1 MVDLRHAAA
10 IVGIHEHVTRY
21 APDKSE
27 LQIQG
32 ESIIKALEDAGL
44 TKNDVEGLFTASS
57 SIRNSGLNLADYLN
71 MYPRYVDNT
80 TVGGGSFEFHLS
92 HALTAI
98 AAGRIN
104 CAVITY
110 SSLARSGG
118 VSVGTGGVARF
129 GHPRL
134 DPSPDSFEELYGLTT
149 VGLYAMIAQRHMHL
163 YGTTSEQLAEVSVA
177 MRKHASM
184 NPEALFRTP
193 ITVADVV
200 NARMISS
207 PLHLLDCCVITDGGG
222 AVVVASP
229 EVARNCRQRPVWVL
243 GVGEAV
249 VHQGAGQRDLVYI
262 AAKQSHEPAFAM
274 AGVTHQDIDMA
285 MIYDSFT
292 ITVVE
297 TLEDLGFCQK
307 GEGGDF
313 VSGGRL
319 QIGGELPINTDGG
332 GLSSNHP
339 GMRGIFLLIEATR
352 QLRHQFEGTPRQVPN
367 CQVAL
372 CHGTGGALG
381 SRHSGGDGLFWGG
394 WNMPEKKKTFSHV
407 VCG

>member
-1 MVDLRHAAA
+1 MVSLRHGAA

-21 APDKSE
+21 APDLSE

-32 ESIIKALEDAGL
+32 ESVIKALEDAGL
-44 TKNDVEGLFTASS
+44 TKDDVEGLFTASS
-57 SIRNSGLNLADYLN
+57 SIRNSGMNLADYLN
-71 MYPRYVDNT
+71 MYPKYVDNT

-118 VSVGTGGVARF
+118 VSVGTGGVGRY

-134 DPSPDSFEELYGLTT
+134 DPSPDSFEEIYGLTT

-177 MRKHASM
+177 VRKHASM

-193 ITVADVV
+193 ITVGDVV
-200 NARMISS
+200 NARTISS

-243 GVGEAV
+243 GTGEAIA
-249 VHQGAGQRDLVYI
+249 HQGAGRRDLMYI
-262 AAKQSHEPAFAM
+262 AAHQSAPRAFEM
-274 AGVTHQDIDMA
+274 AGVTHDDIDMA
-285 MIYDSFT
+285 MVYDSFT

-297 TLEDLGFCQK
+297 TLEDLGFCKK
-307 GEGGDF
+307 GEGGEF

-319 QIGGELPINTDGG
+319 QVGGELPINTDGG

-339 GMRGIFLLIEATR
+339 GMRGIFLLLEATR
-352 QLRHQFEGTPRQVPN
+352 QLRRQFEGTPRQVEN

-381 SRHSGGDGLFWGG
+381 SRHSGGTVILGRD
-394 WNMPEKKKTFSHV
+394 
-407 VCG
+407 

>member
-1 MVDLRHAAA
+1 MVDLRRAAA

-32 ESIIKALEDAGL
+32 ESVIKALEDAGL

-71 MYPRYVDNT
+71 LYPKYVDNT

-177 MRKHASM
+177 MRKHASI

-193 ITVADVV
+193 ITVGDVV

-249 VHQGAGQRDLVYI
+249 AHQGAGQRDLIYV

-274 AGVTHQDIDMA
+274 AGVTQQDIDMA

-297 TLEDLGFCQK
+297 TLEDLGFCKK

-313 VSGGRL
+313 VSGGRM

-339 GMRGIFLLIEATR
+339 GMRGIFLLLEATR

-381 SRHSGGDGLFWGG
+381 SRHSGGTVILGRD
-394 WNMPEKKKTFSHV
+394 
-407 VCG
+407 

>member
-1 MVDLRHAAA
+1 MVDLKHGAA

-32 ESIIKALEDAGL
+32 ESVIKALEDAGL
-44 TKNDVEGLFTASS
+44 TKKDVEGLFTASS

-71 MYPRYVDNT
+71 LYPKYVDNT

-134 DPSPDSFEELYGLTT
+134 DPAPDSFEELYGLTT
-149 VGLYAMIAQRHMHL
+149 VGLYAMIAQRHMHQ
-163 YGTTSEQLAEVSVA
+163 YGTTSEQLAEIAVA
-177 MRKHASM
+177 IRKHASM
-184 NPEALFRTP
+184 NPEAMFRDP
-193 ITVADVV
+193 ITVDSVV
-200 NARMISS
+200 NARVISS
-207 PLHLLDCCVITDGGG
+207 PLHLLDCCLISDGGG

-229 EVARNCRQRPVWVL
+229 EVARDCRQRPVWVL

-249 VHQGAGQRDLVYI
+249 AHQGAGQRDLIYI

-292 ITVVE
+292 ITVLE
-297 TLEDLGFCQK
+297 TLEDLGFCKK

-339 GMRGIFLLIEATR
+339 GMRGIFLLLEATR
-352 QLRHQFEGTPRQVPN
+352 QLRHQFEGTPRQVEN

-381 SRHSGGDGLFWGG
+381 SRHSGGTAILGRD
-394 WNMPEKKKTFSHV
+394 
-407 VCG
+407 

>member
-1 MVDLRHAAA
+1 MVDLKRGAA
-10 IVGIHEHVTRY
+10 IVGINEHITRY
-21 APDKSE
+21 SPDKSE

-32 ESIIKALEDAGL
+32 ESVIKALEDAGL

-57 SIRNSGLNLADYLN
+57 SIRNSGLNLADYLD
-71 MYPRYVDNT
+71 MYPKYVDNT

-163 YGTTSEQLAEVSVA
+163 YGTTSEQLAQVAVST
-177 MRKHASM
+177 RKHASM

-193 ITVADVV
+193 ITVEDVV
-200 NARMISS
+200 NARVISS

-229 EVARNCRQRPVWVL
+229 ELARSCKQNPVWVL
-243 GVGEAV
+243 GVGEALA
-249 VHQGAGQRDLVYI
+249 HQGAGKRDLIEI
-262 AAKQSHEPAFAM
+262 AAKQSTTPAFAM
-274 AGVTHQDIDMA
+274 AGVTHKDIDMA

-292 ITVVE
+292 ITVIE
-297 TLEDLGFCQK
+297 TLEDLGFCKK

-313 VSGGRL
+313 VSGGRIE
-319 QIGGELPINTDGG
+319 IGGELPINTDGG

-339 GMRGIFLLIEATR
+339 GMRGIFLLLEATR

-367 CQVAL
+367 CNIAL

-381 SRHSGGDGLFWGG
+381 SRHSGGTVILGRD
-394 WNMPEKKKTFSHV
+394 
-407 VCG
+407 

>member
-1 MVDLRHAAA
+1 MVDLKHGAA
-10 IVGIHEHVTRY
+10 IVGIHEHPTRY

-32 ESIIKALEDAGL
+32 ESVIKALEDAGL

-71 MYPRYVDNT
+71 LYPKYVDNT

-163 YGTTSEQLAEVSVA
+163 YGTTSEQLAEIAVA
-177 MRKHASM
+177 VRKHASM
-184 NPEALFRTP
+184 NPEAMFRDP
-193 ITVADVV
+193 ITVDSVV
-200 NARMISS
+200 NARVISS
-207 PLHLLDCCVITDGGG
+207 PLHLLDCCLISDGGG
-222 AVVVASP
+222 AVVIASP
-229 EVARNCRQRPVWVL
+229 ELARNCRQRPVWVL
-243 GVGEAV
+243 GVGEALA
-249 VHQGAGQRDLVYI
+249 HQGAGRRDLIYI

-292 ITVVE
+292 ITVLE
-297 TLEDLGFCQK
+297 TLEDLGFCKK

-313 VSGGRL
+313 VTGGRL

-339 GMRGIFLLIEATR
+339 GMRGIFLLLEATR

-381 SRHSGGDGLFWGG
+381 SRHSGGTVILGRD
-394 WNMPEKKKTFSHV
+394 
-407 VCG
+407 

>member
-1 MVDLRHAAA
+1 MVDLRRAAA

-32 ESIIKALEDAGL
+32 ESVIKALEDAGL
-44 TKNDVEGLFTASS
+44 TKNDVQGLFTASS
-57 SIRNSGLNLADYLN
+57 SIRNSGMNLADYLN
-71 MYPRYVDNT
+71 MYPTYVDNT

-163 YGTTSEQLAEVSVA
+163 YGTTSEQLAEISVA
-177 MRKHASM
+177 IRHHASM

-193 ITVADVV
+193 ITVGDVV
-200 NARMISS
+200 NARTISS

-229 EVARNCRQRPVWVL
+229 EVARNCKQHPVWVL
-243 GVGEAV
+243 GTGEAIA
-249 VHQGAGQRDLVYI
+249 HQGAGRRDLMYI
-262 AAKQSHEPAFAM
+262 AAHQSAPRAFEM
-274 AGVTHQDIDMA
+274 AGVTHDDIDMA

-292 ITVVE
+292 ITVLE
-297 TLEDLGFCQK
+297 TLEDLGFCKK
-307 GEGGDF
+307 GEGGQF

-319 QIGGELPINTDGG
+319 RVGGELPINTDGG

-339 GMRGIFLLIEATR
+339 GMRGIFLLLEATR

-381 SRHSGGDGLFWGG
+381 SRHSGGTAILGRD
-394 WNMPEKKKTFSHV
+394 
-407 VCG
+407 

>member
-1 MVDLRHAAA
+1 MVDLRHGAA

-21 APDKSE
+21 APDLSE

-32 ESIIKALEDAGL
+32 ESVIKALEDAGL
-44 TKNDVEGLFTASS
+44 TKDDVDGLFTASS
-57 SIRNSGLNLADYLN
+57 SIRNSGMNLADYLN
-71 MYPRYVDNT
+71 MYPKYVDNT

-118 VSVGTGGVARF
+118 VSVGTGGVGRY

-134 DPSPDSFEELYGLTT
+134 DPSPDSFEEIYGLTT

-163 YGTTSEQLAEVSVA
+163 YGTTPEQLAEVSVA
-177 MRKHASM
+177 VRHHASM
-184 NPEALFRTP
+184 NPDALFRTP
-193 ITVADVV
+193 ITVGDVV
-200 NARMISS
+200 NARVISS

-229 EVARNCRQRPVWVL
+229 ELARNCRQRPVWVL
-243 GVGEAV
+243 GTGEAV
-249 VHQGAGQRDLVYI
+249 AHQGAGRRDLMYI
-262 AAKQSHEPAFAM
+262 AAHQSAPRAFEM
-274 AGVTHQDIDMA
+274 AGVTHDDIDMA
-285 MIYDSFT
+285 MVYDSFT

-297 TLEDLGFCQK
+297 TLEDLGFCKK
-307 GEGGDF
+307 GEGGEF

-319 QIGGELPINTDGG
+319 QVGGELPINTDGG

-339 GMRGIFLLIEATR
+339 GMRGIFLLLEATR
-352 QLRHQFEGTPRQVPN
+352 QLRHQFEGTPRQVEN

-381 SRHSGGDGLFWGG
+381 SRHSGGTVILGRD
-394 WNMPEKKKTFSHV
+394 
-407 VCG
+407 

>member
-1 MVDLRHAAA
+1 MADLNHGAA
-10 IVGIHEHVTRY
+10 IVGIHEHITRY

-27 LQIQG
+27 LQLQG
-32 ESIIKALEDAGL
+32 ESIIKALDDAGL
-44 TKNDVEGLFTASS
+44 TKNDVDGLLTASM
-57 SIRNSGLNLADYLN
+57 SIRNSGLALADYLN
-71 MYPRYVDNT
+71 MYPKMVDNT

-92 HALTAI
+92 HALNAI
-98 AAGRIN
+98 ACGRIN

-118 VSVGTGGVARF
+118 VSVGTGGVGRF

-134 DPSPDSFEELYGLTT
+134 DPSPDSFEEIYGLTT
-149 VGLYAMIAQRHMHL
+149 VGLYAMIANRHMHL
-163 YGTTSEQLAEVSVA
+163 YGTTSEQLAEIAVA
-177 MRKHASM
+177 VRKHASL

-193 ITVADVV
+193 ITVEDVV
-200 NARMISS
+200 NARVISS

-222 AVVVASP
+222 ALVVASP
-229 EVARNCRQRPVWVL
+229 EVARNCRQHPVWVL
-243 GVGEAV
+243 GVGEALA
-249 VHQGAGQRDLVYI
+249 HQGAGRRDLIYI
-262 AAKQSHEPAFAM
+262 AAKQSHQPAFEM
-274 AGVTHQDIDMA
+274 AGVTQKDIEMA

-292 ITVVE
+292 ITVLE
-297 TLEDLGFCQK
+297 TLEDLGFCEK
-307 GEGGDF
+307 GEGGPF

-319 QIGGELPINTDGG
+319 QIGGGLPINTDGG

-339 GMRGIFLLIEATR
+339 GMRGIFLLLEATR

-381 SRHSGGDGLFWGG
+381 SRHSGGTVILGRD
-394 WNMPEKKKTFSHV
+394 
-407 VCG
+407 

>member
-1 MVDLRHAAA
+1 MVDLKHGAA

-32 ESIIKALEDAGL
+32 ESVIKALEDAGL

-71 MYPRYVDNT
+71 MYPKYVDNT

-134 DPSPDSFEELYGLTT
+134 DPAPDSFEELYGLTT
-149 VGLYAMIAQRHMHL
+149 VGLYAMIAQRHMHQ
-163 YGTTSEQLAEVSVA
+163 YGTTSEQLAEIAVA
-177 MRKHASM
+177 IRHHASM
-184 NPEALFRTP
+184 NPEAMFRDP
-193 ITVADVV
+193 ITVDSVV
-200 NARMISS
+200 NARVISS
-207 PLHLLDCCVITDGGG
+207 PLHLLDCCLISDGGG

-229 EVARNCRQRPVWVL
+229 ELARNCRQRPVWVL
-243 GVGEAV
+243 GVGEALA
-249 VHQGAGQRDLVYI
+249 HQGAGKRDLIYI
-262 AAKQSHEPAFAM
+262 AAKQSHDPAFAM
-274 AGVTHQDIDMA
+274 AGVTHKDIDMA

-292 ITVVE
+292 ITVLE
-297 TLEDLGFCQK
+297 TLEDLGFCKK

-319 QIGGELPINTDGG
+319 KVGGELPINTDGG

-339 GMRGIFLLIEATR
+339 GMRGIFLLLEATR
-352 QLRHQFEGTPRQVPN
+352 QLRHEFTGTPRQVEN
-367 CQVAL
+367 CQVVL

-381 SRHSGGDGLFWGG
+381 SRHSGGTAILGRD
-394 WNMPEKKKTFSHV
+394 
-407 VCG
+407 

>member
-1 MVDLRHAAA
+1 MVDLKRGAA
-10 IVGIHEHVTRY
+10 IVGINEHITRY
-21 APDKSE
+21 SPDKSE

-32 ESIIKALEDAGL
+32 ESVIKALEDAGL

-57 SIRNSGLNLADYLN
+57 SIRNSGLNLADYLD
-71 MYPRYVDNT
+71 MYPKYVDNT

-163 YGTTSEQLAEVSVA
+163 YGTTSEQLAEVAVA
-177 MRKHASM
+177 IRKHASM

-193 ITVADVV
+193 ITVDDVV
-200 NARMISS
+200 NARVISS

-229 EVARNCRQRPVWVL
+229 ELARNCKQSPDWVL
-243 GVGEAV
+243 GVGEALA
-249 VHQGAGQRDLVYI
+249 HQGAGKRNLMEI
-262 AAKQSHEPAFAM
+262 AAKQSTTPAFDM
-274 AGVTHQDIDMA
+274 AGVTHKDIDMA

-292 ITVVE
+292 ITVIE
-297 TLEDLGFCQK
+297 TLEDLGFCKK

-319 QIGGELPINTDGG
+319 EIGGELPINTDGG

-339 GMRGIFLLIEATR
+339 GMRGIFLLLEATR

-367 CQVAL
+367 CNIAL

-381 SRHSGGDGLFWGG
+381 SRHSGGTVILGRD
-394 WNMPEKKKTFSHV
+394 
-407 VCG
+407 

>member
-1 MVDLRHAAA
+1 MVDLKHGAA

-32 ESIIKALEDAGL
+32 ESVIKALEDAGL

-71 MYPRYVDNT
+71 MYPKYVDNT

-134 DPSPDSFEELYGLTT
+134 DPAPDSFEELYGLTT
-149 VGLYAMIAQRHMHL
+149 VGLYAMIAQRHMHQ
-163 YGTTSEQLAEVSVA
+163 YGTTSEQLAEIAVA
-177 MRKHASM
+177 IRHHASM
-184 NPEALFRTP
+184 NPEAMFRDP
-193 ITVADVV
+193 ITVDSVV
-200 NARMISS
+200 NARVISS
-207 PLHLLDCCVITDGGG
+207 PLHLLDCCLISDGGG

-229 EVARNCRQRPVWVL
+229 ELARNCRQRPVWVL
-243 GVGEAV
+243 GVGEALA
-249 VHQGAGQRDLVYI
+249 HQGAGKRDLIYI
-262 AAKQSHEPAFAM
+262 AAKQSHDPAFAM
-274 AGVTHQDIDMA
+274 AGVTHKDIDMA

-292 ITVVE
+292 ITVLE
-297 TLEDLGFCQK
+297 TLEDLGFCKK

-319 QIGGELPINTDGG
+319 KVGGELPINTDGG

-339 GMRGIFLLIEATR
+339 GMRGIFLLLEATR
-352 QLRHQFEGTPRQVPN
+352 QLRHEFAGTPRQVEN

-381 SRHSGGDGLFWGG
+381 SRHSGGTAILGRD
-394 WNMPEKKKTFSHV
+394 
-407 VCG
+407 

>member
-1 MVDLRHAAA
+1 MVDLRRSAA

-32 ESIIKALEDAGL
+32 ESVIKALEDAGL

-57 SIRNSGLNLADYLN
+57 SIRNSGMNLADYLN

-163 YGTTSEQLAEVSVA
+163 YGTTPEQLAEVAVA
-177 MRKHASM
+177 VRHHASM

-193 ITVADVV
+193 ITVGDVV
-200 NARMISS
+200 NARVISS

-243 GVGEAV
+243 GAGEAIA
-249 VHQGAGQRDLVYI
+249 HQGAGQRDLMYI
-262 AAKQSHEPAFAM
+262 AAKQSHEPAFGM
-274 AGVTHQDIDMA
+274 AGVTHEDIDMA

-307 GEGGDF
+307 GEGGAF
-313 VSGGRL
+313 VLGGRL
-319 QIGGELPINTDGG
+319 KVGGELPINTDGG

-339 GMRGIFLLIEATR
+339 GMRGIFLLLEATR

-381 SRHSGGDGLFWGG
+381 SRHSGGTVILWRA
-394 WNMPEKKKTFSHV
+394 
-407 VCG
+407 

>member
-1 MVDLRHAAA
+1 MVDLKHGAA

-32 ESIIKALEDAGL
+32 ESVIKALEDAGL

-71 MYPRYVDNT
+71 VYPKYVDNT

-134 DPSPDSFEELYGLTT
+134 DPAPDSFEELYGLTT
-149 VGLYAMIAQRHMHL
+149 VGLYAMIAQRHMQQ
-163 YGTTSEQLAEVSVA
+163 YGTTSEQLAEVAVA
-177 MRKHASM
+177 ARHHASM
-184 NPEALFRTP
+184 NPEAMFRDP
-193 ITVADVV
+193 ITVDSVV
-200 NARMISS
+200 NARVISS
-207 PLHLLDCCVITDGGG
+207 PLHLLDCCLISDGGG
-222 AVVVASP
+222 AVVVVSP
-229 EVARNCRQRPVWVL
+229 ELARNCRQRPVWVL
-243 GVGEAV
+243 GVGEALA
-249 VHQGAGQRDLVYI
+249 HQGAGKRDLIYI

-274 AGVTHQDIDMA
+274 AGVTHKDIDMA

-292 ITVVE
+292 ITVLE
-297 TLEDLGFCQK
+297 TLEDLGFCKK
-307 GEGGDF
+307 GEGGEF

-319 QIGGELPINTDGG
+319 QVGGELPINTDGG

-339 GMRGIFLLIEATR
+339 GMRGIFLLLEATR
-352 QLRHQFEGTPRQVPN
+352 QLRHQFTGTPRQVEN

-381 SRHSGGDGLFWGG
+381 SRHSGGTVILGRD
-394 WNMPEKKKTFSHV
+394 
-407 VCG
+407 

>member
-1 MVDLRHAAA
+1 MVDLKHGAA

-32 ESIIKALEDAGL
+32 ESVIKALEDAGL

-71 MYPRYVDNT
+71 MYPKYVDNT

-134 DPSPDSFEELYGLTT
+134 DPAPDSFEELYGLTT
-149 VGLYAMIAQRHMHL
+149 VGLYAMIAQRHMHQ
-163 YGTTSEQLAEVSVA
+163 YGTTSEQLAEIAVA
-177 MRKHASM
+177 IRHHASM
-184 NPEALFRTP
+184 NPEAMFRDP
-193 ITVADVV
+193 ITVDSVV
-200 NARMISS
+200 NARVISS
-207 PLHLLDCCVITDGGG
+207 PLHLLDCCLISDGGG

-229 EVARNCRQRPVWVL
+229 ELARNCRQRPVWVL
-243 GVGEAV
+243 GVGEALA
-249 VHQGAGQRDLVYI
+249 HQGAGKRDLIYI
-262 AAKQSHEPAFAM
+262 AAKQSNEPAFAM
-274 AGVTHQDIDMA
+274 AGVTHKDIDMA

-292 ITVVE
+292 ITVLE
-297 TLEDLGFCQK
+297 TLEDLGFCKK
-307 GEGGDF
+307 GEGGEF

-319 QIGGELPINTDGG
+319 QVGGELPINTDGG

-339 GMRGIFLLIEATR
+339 GMRGIFLLLEATR
-352 QLRHQFEGTPRQVPN
+352 QLRHQFTGTPRQVEN

-381 SRHSGGDGLFWGG
+381 SRHSGGTVILGRD
-394 WNMPEKKKTFSHV
+394 
-407 VCG
+407 

>member
-1 MVDLRHAAA
+1 MVDLKHGAA

-32 ESIIKALEDAGL
+32 ESVIKALEDAGL
-44 TKNDVEGLFTASS
+44 TKKDVEGLFTASS
-57 SIRNSGLNLADYLN
+57 SIRNSGMNLADYLN
-71 MYPRYVDNT
+71 LYPKYVDNT

-134 DPSPDSFEELYGLTT
+134 DPAPDSFEELYGLTT
-149 VGLYAMIAQRHMHL
+149 VGLYAMIAQRHMYL
-163 YGTTSEQLAEVSVA
+163 YGTTSEQLAEIAVA
-177 MRKHASM
+177 IRKHASM
-184 NPEALFRTP
+184 NPEAMFRDP
-193 ITVADVV
+193 ITVDAVV
-200 NARMISS
+200 NARIISS
-207 PLHLLDCCVITDGGG
+207 PLHLLDCCLISDGGG

-243 GVGEAV
+243 GVGEAIA
-249 VHQGAGQRDLVYI
+249 HQGAGRRDLIYI

-292 ITVVE
+292 ITVLE
-297 TLEDLGFCQK
+297 TLEDLGFCKK

-319 QIGGELPINTDGG
+319 QVGGELPINTDGG

-339 GMRGIFLLIEATR
+339 GMRGFFLLLEATR
-352 QLRHQFEGTPRQVPN
+352 QLRHQFEGTPRQVEN

-381 SRHSGGDGLFWGG
+381 SRHSGGTVILGRD
-394 WNMPEKKKTFSHV
+394 
-407 VCG
+407 

>member
-10 IVGIHEHVTRY
+10 IVGIHEHATRY

-71 MYPRYVDNT
+71 MYPKYVDNT

-118 VSVGTGGVARF
+118 VSVGTGGVGRY

-134 DPSPDSFEELYGLTT
+134 DPSPDSFEEIYGLTT

-163 YGTTSEQLAEVSVA
+163 FGTTSEQLAEVAVA
-177 MRKHASM
+177 TRKHAAM

-193 ITVADVV
+193 ITVSDVV
-200 NARMISS
+200 NARVISS

-229 EVARNCRQRPVWVL
+229 EVARNCRQTPVWVL
-243 GVGEAV
+243 GAGEAV
-249 VHQGAGQRDLVYI
+249 AHQGAGQRDLIYI
-262 AAKQSHEPAFAM
+262 AAKQSHQPAFEM
-274 AGVTHQDIDMA
+274 AGVTHKDIDMA

-297 TLEDLGFCQK
+297 TLEDLGFCEK
-307 GEGGDF
+307 GEGGQF
-313 VSGGRL
+313 VSDGRIQL
-319 QIGGELPINTDGG
+319 GGELPINTDGG

-339 GMRGIFLLIEATR
+339 GMRGIFLLLEATR

-381 SRHSGGDGLFWGG
+381 SRHSGGTVILGRD
-394 WNMPEKKKTFSHV
+394 
-407 VCG
+407 